1 MLYDIE
7 NGLEIDYI
15 LVYKLSRF
23 GKNAADI
30 LNSLEHVQSFGV
42 SLIYIDEGIDS
53 SQTNGKL

>member
-15 LVYKLSRF
+15 LVYKLSLF

-30 LNSLEHVQSFGV
+30 LNSLEHVQSFGIN
-42 SLIYIDEGIDS
+42 LIYIEEGIDS
-53 SQTNGKL
+53 SQKNGKL